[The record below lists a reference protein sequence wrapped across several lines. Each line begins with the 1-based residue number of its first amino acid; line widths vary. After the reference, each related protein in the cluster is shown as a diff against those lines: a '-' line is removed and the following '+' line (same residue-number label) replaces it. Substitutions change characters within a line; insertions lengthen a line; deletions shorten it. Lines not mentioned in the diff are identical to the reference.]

1 MVFCLFLEGYQF
13 VFVAE
18 WFIFCLIL
26 MLRSM
31 TSEPWVVF
39 LMEVVIV
46 RFLLLISRIVYVM
59 ILTWW
64 FTLSSN
70 FLFTYSYL
78 SYLVVWLMCW
88 NLSYGLFFS
97 LFFISKLHMDFLL
110 LSNNFSRPSL
120 EMTLCLS
127 LNLFKKDCC

>member
-1 MVFCLFLEGYQF
+1 MVFCLFLEGCQF

-31 TSEPWVVF
+31 TSELWAVF
-39 LMEVVIV
+39 LMEVAIV
-46 RFLLLISRIVYVM
+46 RFLLSISQIVYVM

-88 NLSYGLFFS
+88 NLSYGLCSS